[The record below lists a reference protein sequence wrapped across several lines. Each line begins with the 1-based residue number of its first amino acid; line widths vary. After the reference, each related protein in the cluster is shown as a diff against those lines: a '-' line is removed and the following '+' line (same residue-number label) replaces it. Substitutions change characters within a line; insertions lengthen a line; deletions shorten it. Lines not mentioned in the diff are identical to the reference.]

1 MALFS
6 FSKPEKEAIVQKIQ
20 TYFSKELDQEIGQF
34 DAGFLF
40 DFFSEEIGPYF
51 YNKAIQDAQA
61 MLQKRIDGVIEAVDS
76 LQKPVQPL
84 RRRDN
89 RVE

>member
-20 TYFSKELDQEIGQF
+20 KYFSEEMDQEIGPF

-40 DFFSEEIGPYF
+40 NFFAEEIGPYF

-61 MLQKRIDGVIEAVDS
+61 ILQKRIDGVIEAIDS
-76 LQKPVQPL
+76 LEKPVLPQ
-84 RRRDN
+84 RRT
-89 RVE
+89 EA